1 MKNRLLVLCL
11 LMLAL
16 FAGFG
21 ELWAAQVPSRLTAGD
36 AIQYVIITPLR
47 YASMFQ
53 RLADWK
59 TAKGVPARVV
69 TIEEIYKEY
78 RARSGNHA
86 GQIREFLKDAYK
98 TWNLKWVL
106 LGGDTKDE
114 AGELIPVKY
123 ARSGI
128 RDTDIPSDLYY
139 ANFDGSW
146 DGNDNGV
153 FGEFKDNCDLI
164 PEVHIGRASIDS
176 REEASTFVNK
186 VLAYEKN
193 PPAGYVKK
201 AVLVGVDL
209 DDVTRGEREAEML
222 GRDYLKGFSFRRCY
236 QSQKTDPGQVK
247 NALVSHSP
255 HFVYVG
261 AHGNEDLFDAG
272 GLFGNKEAD
281 ELTNSFPF
289 IYTSISCLTNYFDK
303 DSLSEHFMNNPN
315 GGAVAYWACSREG
328 WYQPRSEG
336 YYYSIL
342 MIKDFYNLLFNDPK
356 NLSNH
361 IGEVV
366 SRARTKYVPEAKQ
379 DDSCFRWLVFGM
391 NLLGDPEMP
400 VWTDTPQ
407 KLTVQAKANQKQN
420 SVAIRVLKGETPVS
434 GARVCLRFL
443 DEKTF
448 GITVS
453 ATNGIPVEVKLP
465 NWGVAGVYD
474 FGQTDKS
481 GGITLS
487 TNGGKKVIAAK
498 IEELVRLDL
507 TIKDLE
513 AYFKKIRSNTKLYEK
528 LVRDHQNLRNT
539 LDRNRKEVRA
549 FFANLAEAKKFA
561 EIEETLTII
570 KAGLQQ
576 NPAAVEQFQFALKA
590 VTDKLRFD
598 LAQMQA
604 DKSGIQLRIMNE
616 ILDLQKGIS
625 ATAPSHPAGECGRLK
640 VVSDPEG
647 ATVLVNNVP
656 HGTTPC
662 VIENLPF
669 GSYLVKVQA
678 QGRAVQSREVQ
689 ISERKTAVVSFAM
702 ADNCSIRGKVTLK
715 GKGVSRDV
723 KILLQTTIEENGET
737 KEVTLAEAT
746 PDAEGNY
753 SFTNVPKKDVIVAF
767 ELKGFNAHWK
777 PFYFTQRDQGYHR
790 IYNQEMIPLFD
801 LTGRDPSLKGAV
813 VSLFRNSSRKYVRIA
828 TENVN
833 NGDSFTFK
841 GLPMGR
847 YKVCAAKPGHA
858 LGYAEFS
865 SSDGED
871 QKVQLGCLP
880 ITSVSLAINA
890 GLKEAGSWDKFNL
903 TKDPDGIFRHKLAL
917 KARQGP
923 YYFVFGLN
931 LKENQ
936 FLPPYIMDQKA
947 PMNRD
952 LGFLNSLITVKKDQ
966 EVVFEYDPRKIPVFF
981 ETTKASSGKDIC
993 VISAEKVPAIH

>member
-1 MKNRLLVLCL
+1 MRNRFLVLCL
-11 LMLAL
+11 LALAL
-16 FAGFG
+16 FAGFD
-21 ELWAAQVPSRLTAGD
+21 ELWAAQPPSRLTAGD
-36 AIQYVIITPLR
+36 AVQYVVITPLR
-47 YASMFQ
+47 YAPIFQ

-59 TAKGVPARVV
+59 TTKGVPARVV
-69 TIEEIYKEY
+69 TLEEIYKEY
-78 RARSGNHA
+78 GVRSGNHT

-114 AGELIPVKY
+114 VGELIPVRY

-128 RDTDIPSDLYY
+128 RNTDIPSDLYY
-139 ANFDGSW
+139 ANVDGSW
-146 DGNDNGV
+146 DGNGNGIL
-153 FGEFKDNCDLI
+153 GEFKDDCDLI
-164 PEVHIGRASIDS
+164 PEVHIGRASIDT
-176 REEASTFVNK
+176 REEASAFVNK

-193 PPAGYVKK
+193 PPANYVKK

-236 QSQKTDPGQVK
+236 QSQKTDPKQIK

-261 AHGNEDLFDAG
+261 AHGNENLFDAG
-272 GLFGNKEAD
+272 GDFSSKEAD

-328 WYQPRSEG
+328 WYQPRNEG
-336 YYYSIL
+336 YFYSIL

-407 KLTVQAKANQKQN
+407 KLTVQAKADQKQN
-420 SVAIRVLKGETPVS
+420 TVAIRILNGETPIP

-443 DEKTF
+443 DEKTL
-448 GITVS
+448 GITAS
-453 ATNGIPVEVKLP
+453 AKNGVPTEVKLP

-481 GGITLS
+481 GRVTLS
-487 TNGGKKVIAAK
+487 ANGGKKVISAK

-507 TIKDLE
+507 ALKDLE
-513 AYFKKIRSNTKLYEK
+513 AYFKKIRSNTKVYEK
-528 LVRDHQNLRNT
+528 LVRDHQNLQNT
-539 LDRNRKEVRA
+539 LERNRKEVRA
-549 FFANLAEAKKFA
+549 FFVSLAEAKKFS
-561 EIEETLTII
+561 EIEETLKVI
-570 KAGLQQ
+570 KAGLQE
-576 NPAAVEQFQFALKA
+576 NPAAVGQFQFALKA

-616 ILDLQKGIS
+616 ILELQKGIS
-625 ATAPSHPAGECGRLK
+625 ATAPSQPVGECGRLK
-640 VVSDPEG
+640 VLSDPEG
-647 ATVLVNNVP
+647 ATALVNNVP

-678 QGRAVQSREVQ
+678 QGRAVQSRTVQ
-689 ISERKTAVVSFAM
+689 ISERKTVVVNFAM

-715 GKGVSRDV
+715 GKGVSKSIKV
-723 KILLQTTIEENGET
+723 LLLTNVEENGEN
-737 KEVTLAEAT
+737 KEVTLAETA
-746 PDAEGNY
+746 PNAEGEY
-753 SFTNVPKKDVIVAF
+753 SFTNIPKNDVSVAF
-767 ELKGFNAHWK
+767 ELEGYNTHWK

-790 IYNQEMIPLFD
+790 VYNQEMIPLFG
-801 LTGRDPSLKGAV
+801 LTGHDPSLKDAI
-813 VSLFRNSSRKYVRIA
+813 VSLYRYSSRKYYQVA
-828 TENVN
+828 KEKVKE
-833 NGDSFTFK
+833 GGSFTFK
-841 GLPMGR
+841 DLPMGR
-847 YKVCAAKPGHA
+847 YQVYAAKA
-858 LGYAEFS
+858 GYSVGFAEFS
-865 SSDGED
+865 SSEGED
-871 QKVQLGCLP
+871 QKVQLGCQP
-880 ITSVSLAINA
+880 VTAVRLAINA
-890 GLKEAGSWDKFNL
+890 GLKEEGSWDTFNL
-903 TKDPDGIFRHKLAL
+903 AQGSDGIFRHKLAL
-917 KARQGP
+917 KARNEP
-923 YYFVFGLN
+923 YYFLFGLN
-931 LKENQ
+931 LKTGR
-936 FLPPYIMDQKA
+936 FDLPYVMDQKA
-947 PMNRD
+947 PMIRD
-952 LGFLNSLITVKKDQ
+952 QGFLNSSITVKKDQ
-966 EVVFEYDPRKIPVFF
+966 EVVFEYDPRKTPVFF
-981 ETTKASSGKDIC
+981 ETTKGSSGKDIY
-993 VISAEKVPAIH
+993 VISTEKRPAIH